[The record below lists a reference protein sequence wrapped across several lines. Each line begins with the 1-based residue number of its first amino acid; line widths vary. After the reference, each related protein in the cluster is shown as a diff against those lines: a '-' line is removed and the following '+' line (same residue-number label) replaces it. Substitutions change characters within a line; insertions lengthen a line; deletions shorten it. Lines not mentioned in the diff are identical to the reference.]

1 MKKRSLCATTLI
13 AALGLSL
20 VGATTAAA
28 STGVVGNSVVS
39 SGSVEVTQG
48 EAGGGGDTKDPEN
61 PTTPITPDPGEV
73 TTPTETGTLII
84 QAVSNLYFDGITT
97 GTDAVTT
104 YARANTSTDAN
115 GPISRG
121 AYVQWTDIRNDQ
133 RGYTLTAALTTQ
145 FTKVGGTETLQGAT
159 ISYNN
164 GIMNSSYDVGIWPE
178 AGMLSSFTLDE
189 SGDSATVV
197 DTGTVAAD
205 ALTGKGEYFVE
216 YGQSADWVAD
226 DHLGANKGVTDSADT
241 SVSLFVPRN
250 TVGLMTTGDYAAEVT
265 WTIAVQP

>member
-48 EAGGGGDTKDPEN
+48 EAGGGDDTKDPEN
-61 PTTPITPDPGEV
+61 PTVPIKPDPGEV
-73 TTPTETGTLII
+73 TTPEETGTLII

-97 GTDAVTT
+97 GTDAITT

-115 GPISRG
+115 GSISRG
-121 AYVQWTDIRNDQ
+121 AYVQWTDIRNDE
-133 RGYTLTAALTTQ
+133 RGYTLTAALTKQ
-145 FTKVGGTETLQGAT
+145 FTKASGTEELTGAT
-159 ISYNN
+159 VTYNN
-164 GIMNSSYDVGIWPE
+164 GIMNSAQDVGIWPE
-178 AGMLSSFTLDE
+178 SGMLSSFELDE
-189 SGDSATVV
+189 SGQAKTVV
-197 DTGTVAAD
+197 NTGTVAAD

-226 DHLGANKGVTDSADT
+226 DHVGANKGVTDSANT
-241 SVSLFVPRN
+241 SVSLFVPKTTRSI
-250 TVGLMTTGDYAAEVT
+250 MTTGTYEAEVT